1 MATTEIE
8 ASDVVKLVLQ
18 FLKESSLTRTLQTLQ
33 DESQVALNTVD
44 NVDSFL
50 SDVQNGNWDAV
61 MSVVSTLKLPFLLLA
76 EVYEQLILELIE
88 MRELDTARQL
98 LNNTEAMAR
107 LREQH
112 NDRFTKLESLASKPY
127 FDPRDAYA
135 QGNGKERRRSAIAEK
150 LRGHVS
156 VVPPSRLLALL
167 GQALKWQQH
176 QGHLP
181 SGQKFDL
188 FAGGAVK
195 RIVEPE
201 TYVSAPGPIIK
212 FGTRACNAH
221 ARLTPSLH
229 TFISHPPLLLLTG
242 KKSHAECAAFS
253 PDGLHLVSGSV
264 DGFLEVWD
272 FESGKIRMDLPY
284 QANDDFMM
292 HDEPVLALTFSR
304 DSELLASG
312 SRDGHI
318 KVWRVTTGQC
328 VRRFTKAHSEGVT
341 CLAFS
346 SDCTQVVSGSFEA
359 VGRVH
364 GLKSGKSLKELRGHS
379 SYINAIA
386 YAPDGKQSK
395 QNSSAHTA
403 LTPLTTHTTPSL
415 HSLQATASSPAPPTA
430 PSRYGT

>member
-201 TYVSAPGPIIK
+201 TYVSAPGPTIK
-212 FGTRACNAH
+212 FGTRLQCTRTPH
-221 ARLTPSLH
+221 TVTPHLHLTPSSSSLDRQEVARRMRG
-229 TFISHPPLLLLTG
+229 LLTRRPPPRLRF
-242 KKSHAECAAFS
+242 C
-253 PDGLHLVSGSV
+253 
-264 DGFLEVWD
+264 
-272 FESGKIRMDLPY
+272 RRLP
-284 QANDDFMM
+284 
-292 HDEPVLALTFSR
+292 
-304 DSELLASG
+304 
-312 SRDGHI
+312 
-318 KVWRVTTGQC
+318 
-328 VRRFTKAHSEGVT
+328 
-341 CLAFS
+341 
-346 SDCTQVVSGSFEA
+346 
-359 VGRVH
+359 
-364 GLKSGKSLKELRGHS
+364 
-379 SYINAIA
+379 
-386 YAPDGKQSK
+386 
-395 QNSSAHTA
+395 
-403 LTPLTTHTTPSL
+403 
-415 HSLQATASSPAPPTA
+415 
-430 PSRYGT
+430 

>member
-1 MATTEIE
+1 
-8 ASDVVKLVLQ
+8 
-18 FLKESSLTRTLQTLQ
+18 
-33 DESQVALNTVD
+33 
-44 NVDSFL
+44 
-50 SDVQNGNWDAV
+50 
-61 MSVVSTLKLPFLLLA
+61 MSVVSTLAAVLLLA

-212 FGTRACNAH
+212 FGTRLHAH

-284 QANDDFMM
+284 QANDDF
-292 HDEPVLALTFSR
+292 HDARRAGPRLNLLTR
-304 DSELLASG
+304 L
-312 SRDGHI
+312 
-318 KVWRVTTGQC
+318 
-328 VRRFTKAHSEGVT
+328 
-341 CLAFS
+341 
-346 SDCTQVVSGSFEA
+346 
-359 VGRVH
+359 
-364 GLKSGKSLKELRGHS
+364 
-379 SYINAIA
+379 
-386 YAPDGKQSK
+386 
-395 QNSSAHTA
+395 
-403 LTPLTTHTTPSL
+403 
-415 HSLQATASSPAPPTA
+415 
-430 PSRYGT
+430 